1 MLLGGGCAGDVG
13 RVVGGAVFGVRGLSS
28 RLGIAGSVARYR
40 RAARV
45 RIETMVVEYVGP
57 EDAVDRISAVRSRGE
72 MIEDTD
78 HAMR

>member
-1 MLLGGGCAGDVG
+1 MLRGRRCAGDVG
-13 RVVGGAVFGVRGLSS
+13 RVTGGWGGFRGLSS
-28 RLGIAGSVARYR
+28 MLGIAGSVARYR

-45 RIETMVVEYVGP
+45 RIETMVVEYVEL
-57 EDAVDRISAVRSRGE
+57 EDAVDRISAVRPGGE